1 MDDWIWDMLNSFFVH
16 VLMWVSDEF
25 YWDKK
30 FFHPGV
36 LRGLHRIHH
45 GQATVTPVGPAPC
58 FFVGQTGDF
67 WQQSLR
73 NYQSFKVPRNTS
85 ITSIAACFYDVFHGV
100 NDVFSSGH
108 FVKFHPR
115 SREFVIR
122 YSGQKPCW
130 FDSCWGLCTSIF
142 SWAKN
147 VIQHVH
153 RPKCTHPTFRD
164 FSVVIPIPGDFSDR
178 YRWGNCLCNIYI
190 YIWMLFLIRICFGKC
205 LVPWGFN

>member
-1 MDDWIWDMLNSFFVH
+1 MGDVNFFFVQ

-25 YWDKK
+25 HWDKK
-30 FFHPGV
+30 FVPSGCPPG
-36 LRGLHRIHH
+36 
-45 GQATVTPVGPAPC
+45 TPSYSPWPGDGDAAGPAPC
-58 FFVGQTGDF
+58 FFVGQTSDF

-85 ITSIAACFYDVFHGV
+85 ITSIAACFYDVNGV

-153 RPKCTHPTFRD
+153 HPKCAHPTIVIFLWWYRYPVIFRT
-164 FSVVIPIPGDFSDR
+164 VINAGGIA
-178 YRWGNCLCNIYI
+178 C
-190 YIWMLFLIRICFGKC
+190 
-205 LVPWGFN
+205 V